1 MTTQCQL
8 VAEVGD
14 DARFPELARGW
25 FTGVLAD
32 VLPDLGAGLA
42 AGPVLYKRDK
52 RDAGPDVLW
61 GEPHAVYAEL
71 QVTKKPGGPLARW
84 VQYTAPAWRRFLDGL
99 SEYPYGAVI
108 GITPLDERGRPVTY
122 EGSASVRVTRLPD
135 APQWATFSFSAG
147 AGVADSSRV
156 AGRWAAF
163 AREQAEAMHAVY
175 ADIGHDSSGRTLLE
189 YATGGSPRKTI
200 PQARARLRGY
210 SWATLVPP
218 ELVGRLGGISALRQS
233 GVFHEVDELGYGAAW
248 LQATAD
254 PAGYDEQAA
263 RRVFDVLAPVLIG
276 GGARRTPSKFQPPL
290 AYDVNADDHR
300 RENA

>member
-1 MTTQCQL
+1 MTTKCQL

-25 FTGVLAD
+25 FTGVLAEA
-32 VLPDLGAGLA
+32 LPDLGAGLA

-61 GEPHAVYAEL
+61 GEPHAVHAEL
-71 QVTKKPGGPLARW
+71 QVTKKPHGPLARW
-84 VQYTAPAWRRFLDGL
+84 VQYTPRAWRRFLDGL
-99 SEYPYGAVI
+99 GEYPYGAVI

-147 AGVADSSRV
+147 ASVADPSRA

-163 AREQAEAMHAVY
+163 ARERAEAMHAVY
-175 ADIGHDSSGRTLLE
+175 ADIGHGASGYTLLE
-189 YATGGSPRKTI
+189 YATGARPEQTI
-200 PQARARLRGY
+200 RRARSQLRGY
-210 SWATLVPP
+210 SWATLVAP
-218 ELVGRLGGISALRQS
+218 ELVGRLGGISALREA
-233 GVFHEVDELGYGAAW
+233 GAFDEVDELGYGAAW

-254 PAGYDEQAA
+254 PGGYDEQAA

-276 GGARRTPSKFQPPL
+276 GRARRTPSKFQPPL
-290 AYDVNADDHR
+290 AYDVNADDQR
-300 RENA
+300 REDA

>member
-1 MTTQCQL
+1 MTQCQL

-52 RDAGPDVLW
+52 RDASLDVLW
-61 GEPHAVYAEL
+61 GEPRAVYAEL

-99 SEYPYGAVI
+99 SEYPDGAVI

-122 EGSASVRVTRLPD
+122 AGSATVRVTRLPD

-147 AGVADSSRV
+147 AGVADPSRV
-156 AGRWAAF
+156 AGCRAAF
-163 AREQAEAMHAVY
+163 AR
-175 ADIGHDSSGRTLLE
+175 GR
-189 YATGGSPRKTI
+189 PRPCT
-200 PQARARLRGY
+200 R
-210 SWATLVPP
+210 STWT
-218 ELVGRLGGISALRQS
+218 S
-233 GVFHEVDELGYGAAW
+233 GAARR
-248 LQATAD
+248 
-254 PAGYDEQAA
+254 QAA

-276 GGARRTPSKFQPPL
+276 GRARRTPSKFQPPL

>member
-14 DARFPELARGW
+14 DARFPELARGL
-25 FTGVLAD
+25 FTGVLAN

-84 VQYTAPAWRRFLDGL
+84 VQYTASAWRRFLDGL
-99 SEYPYGAVI
+99 SEYPCGAVI

-122 EGSASVRVTRLPD
+122 EGSATVRVTRLPD

-156 AGRWAAF
+156 AGRWAVF

-189 YATGGSPRKTI
+189 YATGGSPRKTSAGARAAAGVLVGD
-200 PQARARLRGY
+200 PGAAGTGRQARRDQRAAAVRRL
-210 SWATLVPP
+210 P
-218 ELVGRLGGISALRQS
+218 
-233 GVFHEVDELGYGAAW
+233 
-248 LQATAD
+248 
-254 PAGYDEQAA
+254 
-263 RRVFDVLAPVLIG
+263 
-276 GGARRTPSKFQPPL
+276 
-290 AYDVNADDHR
+290 
-300 RENA
+300 